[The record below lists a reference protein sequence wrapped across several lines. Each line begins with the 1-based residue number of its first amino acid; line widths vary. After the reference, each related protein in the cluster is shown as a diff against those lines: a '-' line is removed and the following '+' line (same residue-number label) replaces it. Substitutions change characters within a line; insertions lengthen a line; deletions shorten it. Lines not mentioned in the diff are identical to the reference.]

1 LGGSVSG
8 YASLGSVES
17 LNGDSKREYKAQRK
31 EDATNEAVE
40 EVRFSKEPAHAN
52 SSFKSSFAKEL
63 EEKNLKLSV
72 RNKKKSLM
80 RKKSDENQ
88 SVRDSNTMDSLCK
101 ENIMCQRMEGERA
114 GGIGSDTFDKFSE
127 LKLENEM
134 LKLKLKSF
142 NYDDEKYKI
151 LKCEI
156 EHLTWQLSKMEQ
168 SRVMYED
175 ATNQL
180 GSFLES
186 VSTKLTESKPKND
199 PKYDNGTPRR
209 KSRSSRKEQQE
220 TFTRRKSTSSINSSL
235 SRKSQFKPAVEDPS
249 LYSSTSCASSS
260 FDSSYQSEN
269 GCVVKGDAIS
279 ALEIKHKNSVP
290 AAVTQIKNAEVDAL
304 SCLSSLASSSTQSD
318 DISVKSKSK
327 TKKALGRIASFMRKE
342 KCQHTN
348 SDASTKESENFSSG
362 HFQES
367 SSMSIIGFRGIW
379 SLRNY

>member
-1 LGGSVSG
+1 
-8 YASLGSVES
+8 
-17 LNGDSKREYKAQRK
+17 
-31 EDATNEAVE
+31 
-40 EVRFSKEPAHAN
+40 
-52 SSFKSSFAKEL
+52 
-63 EEKNLKLSV
+63 
-72 RNKKKSLM
+72 
-80 RKKSDENQ
+80 
-88 SVRDSNTMDSLCK
+88 
-101 ENIMCQRMEGERA
+101 
-114 GGIGSDTFDKFSE
+114 
-127 LKLENEM
+127 
-134 LKLKLKSF
+134 
-142 NYDDEKYKI
+142 
-151 LKCEI
+151 
-156 EHLTWQLSKMEQ
+156 MEQ

-235 SRKSQFKPAVEDPS
+235 SRKSQFKPVVEDPS

-279 ALEIKHKNSVP
+279 ALEIKHKNTVP
-290 AAVTQIKNAEVDAL
+290 AAVTQIKNAEVDSL

-348 SDASTKESENFSSG
+348 SDASTKESENFS
-362 HFQES
+362 
-367 SSMSIIGFRGIW
+367 R
-379 SLRNY
+379 